1 MVNGVGLVRESFI
14 IMASAT
20 NRVEEEVNGDSDE
33 LQQDSDKSQKRSA
46 KHDSGASDL
55 EKVTDF
61 MEEKEIKHSEFLE
74 GALSIIGAQRE
85 RDLAAKRERE
95 VELSKVSIKKDD
107 VELIV
112 REMEI
117 SRSLAERK
125 LREHRGNV
133 VEALQSLTD

>member
-1 MVNGVGLVRESFI
+1 
-14 IMASAT
+14 MASAAAT
-20 NRVEEEVNGDSDE
+20 NRVAQEVNGDSE
-33 LQQDSDKSQKRSA
+33 QDSDKSQKKSA

-61 MEEKEIKHSEFLE
+61 MEEKEISASKFLE
-74 GALSIIGAQRE
+74 GALTDIGAQRE
-85 RDLAAKRERE
+85 REVALKRERE

-117 SRSLAERK
+117 TRILAERK
-125 LREHRGNV
+125 LRECRGNV
-133 VEALQSLTD
+133 VEALQALTD

>member
-1 MVNGVGLVRESFI
+1 
-14 IMASAT
+14 MASAT

>member
-1 MVNGVGLVRESFI
+1 
-14 IMASAT
+14 MAAST
-20 NRVEEEVNGDSDE
+20 ERVTEEVNGDSDE
-33 LQQDSDKSQKRSA
+33 LQDSDKSQKKSA

-61 MEEKEIKHSEFLE
+61 MEEKEIRPTEFFQ
-74 GALSIIGAQRE
+74 GALSVLGAQRE

-117 SRSLAERK
+117 TRQLAERK

>member
-1 MVNGVGLVRESFI
+1 
-14 IMASAT
+14 MASSSS
-20 NRVEEEVNGDSDE
+20 RVEEEVNGDSDE
-33 LQQDSDKSQKRSA
+33 LQQDSDKSQKKSA

-117 SRSLAERK
+117 SRTLAERR